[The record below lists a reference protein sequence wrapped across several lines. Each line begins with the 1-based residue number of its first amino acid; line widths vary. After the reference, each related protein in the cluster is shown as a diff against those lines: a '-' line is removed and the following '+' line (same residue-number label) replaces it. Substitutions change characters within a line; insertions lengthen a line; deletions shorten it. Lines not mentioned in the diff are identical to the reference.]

1 MSMYRGV
8 HYGMLRAMIP
18 FNKQSAK
25 ETENARHA
33 IVECLKVDLDAGG
46 IPYKP
51 PIDFANE
58 INKRADPGYLDLLKR
73 MKKFLDPNDIMNPGK
88 LGI

>member
-1 MSMYRGV
+1 
-8 HYGMLRAMIP
+8 MIP
-18 FNKQSAK
+18 FNKQSDE

-58 INKRADPGYLDLLKR
+58 IIKRATQ
-73 MKKFLDPNDIMNPGK
+73 DIWSF
-88 LGI
+88 

>member
-1 MSMYRGV
+1 
-8 HYGMLRAMIP
+8 
-18 FNKQSAK
+18 
-25 ETENARHA
+25 
-33 IVECLKVDLDAGG
+33 LDAGG

-58 INKRADPGYLDLLKR
+58 INKRASPGYLELLRRIKA
-73 MKKFLDPNDIMNPGK
+73 FLDPNDIMNPGK